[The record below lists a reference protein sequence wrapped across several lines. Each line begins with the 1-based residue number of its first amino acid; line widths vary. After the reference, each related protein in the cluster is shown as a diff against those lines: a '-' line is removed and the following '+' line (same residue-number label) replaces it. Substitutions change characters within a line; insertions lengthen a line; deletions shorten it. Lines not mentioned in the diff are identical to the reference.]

1 MTIHPSLA
9 RSLLPRQTQCSGAAR
24 YADIPYDQKHTIL
37 EYFLSLNQRDRR
49 TRFGIAASD
58 GYIYRYLAGVDW
70 RYYAAFACRR
80 TENVLALVEL
90 FGDAE
95 TGWRRP
101 ELAISVAGT
110 LNPEQVRAELLQIAF
125 LAAHARGAT
134 DIIIHYEPAEEWVPA
149 LAAEYGGTLD
159 SHKGIAVLPVGDD
172 LGACRPDDGDARAS
186 EKVPGLRC
194 VT

>member
-9 RSLLPRQTQCSGAAR
+9 RSLLPRQAQTSCAAR
-24 YADIPYDQKHTIL
+24 YADIPFDQKHTIL
-37 EYFLSLNQRDRR
+37 DYFLSLNQRDRC

-70 RYYAAFACRR
+70 RYYAAFARR
-80 TENVLALVEL
+80 RDAGVLALVEL
-90 FGDAE
+90 FGDPE

-125 LAAHARGAT
+125 LAANARGAT

-172 LGACRPDDGDARAS
+172 LGVCRPDADRALGAWR
-186 EKVPGLRC
+186 VP
-194 VT
+194 